1 MLCRDVGFDRRTG
14 CVGCVCRHL
23 LRYSRLPRGVFV
35 HVWCVCTCLH
45 TFISICLCIYIY
57 IYIYMYVY
65 SYMCVC
71 VCVCVCACMYRRV
84 CVCVC
89 VCVCVYKPYYFYDA
103 GGTKTHGTISKESGG
118 EAAHCPRPPQRRYV
132 HIRNTLGTH

>member
-1 MLCRDVGFDRRTG
+1 VTLVLIGVLAVLGVFVAIFFGT
-14 CVGCVCRHL
+14 VVFQEVCL
-23 LRYSRLPRGVFV
+23 YMCGVFV
-35 HVWCVCTCLH
+35 HAYIHSYLSVYVY
-45 TFISICLCIYIY
+45 IYIY

-71 VCVCVCACMYRRV
+71 VCVCVCVCMYRRV

-89 VCVCVYKPYYFYDA
+89 VCVCVYKPYHFYDA